1 MNINEDFL
9 TQNNITSEEYKEYYN
24 SLEIPKIEKE
34 INEHGLITLK
44 LDSFKI
50 NFREDSENI
59 DEEKASEIVEEH
71 FRRSKTEIHFTDI
84 TKKIEEQ
91 LQQEEEKNI
100 LTEEEEYRNEVKTT
114 LEYISCMLELNQT
127 L

>member
-9 TQNNITSEEYKEYYN
+9 IQNNITSEEYKEYYD